1 VKTAAALAN
10 AAWLARN
17 LAAARRFARALDDPR
32 GVQAQWLRRT
42 VAQHAASEV
51 GRTHDFAAIRSA
63 DEFARRVPLT
73 DYDGAVAPVVE
84 RILRGEACVLSA
96 DRVTH
101 LVPTSGSTGARKLI
115 PFTAGLQRGFDE
127 AVGAWTV
134 DLARR
139 RPGVTGGPAYWSIS
153 PLAEADR
160 PAAAPDAVPIGFA
173 DDASYLGGSSAW
185 LARQVLAVPAAIRH
199 ATDVRAFWRLTAL
212 ALLRQPELRLIS
224 IWHPTFLEC
233 LVEAAA
239 DAWSELL
246 DAVANGECPWESALP
261 VGARGGWRT
270 APDPRRAAAL
280 RGVGRTNWPGWWP
293 ALQVVSCWGDQAAE
307 PGWRRL
313 VRMLPGVLVQAK
325 GLLATEAVVTIPW
338 DGHTPVAV
346 TSHFFEFL
354 DGQGEARGADQL
366 QRNERYE
373 VVVTNGGGLWRYRL
387 GDIVECT
394 GHVGETPSLRF
405 LGRAGR
411 VSDLRGEKLSEVF
424 VAGVVRA
431 LWPAGDAPVL
441 VALRA
446 CDSGREAHYELL
458 VDEASMPDSAG
469 GLADRLDAALHANPH
484 YALARRLGQLLPPR
498 IVGTSA
504 AQRREELAAGR
515 ARIGDIKPNALVL
528 SR

>member
-32 GVQAQWLRRT
+32 GMQAEWLRRAL
-42 VAQHAASEV
+42 AQHAASEV
-51 GRTHDFAAIRSA
+51 GRTLDFAAIGSA

-73 DYDGAVAPVVE
+73 DHDSAVAPVIE
-84 RILRGEACVLSA
+84 RIRRGEPCVLSA

-115 PFTAGLQRGFDE
+115 PFTAGLQRGFDG
-127 AVGAWTV
+127 AIGAWTV

-139 RPGVTGGPAYWSIS
+139 RPGITGGPAYWSIS

-160 PAAAPDAVPIGFA
+160 PTAAPGAVPIGFA
-173 DDASYLGGSSAW
+173 DDASYLGGTSAW
-185 LARQVLAVPAAIRH
+185 LVRQVLAVPESLARVAD
-199 ATDVRAFWRLTAL
+199 ARAFWRLTAL

-239 DAWSELL
+239 DAWPELL
-246 DAVANGECPWESALP
+246 DAVASGECPWASAVP
-261 VGARGGWRT
+261 VGARALWRA

-280 RGVGRTNWPGWWP
+280 RGIGRDRWPGWWP

-313 VRMLPGVLVQAK
+313 ARMLPAVLVQAK

-338 DGHTPVAV
+338 GGHTPVAV
-346 TSHFFEFL
+346 TSHYFEFL
-354 DGQGEARGADQL
+354 DEQGGARGVHQL
-366 QRNERYE
+366 QRGECYE

-394 GHVGETPSLRF
+394 GHVRETPSLRF

-424 VAGVVRA
+424 VASVVRA
-431 LWPAGDAPVL
+431 LWPAGDAPVFA
-441 VALRA
+441 ALRA

-458 VDEASMPDSAG
+458 VDEASMPDAAG
-469 GLADRLDAALHANPH
+469 SLADRLDAALHANPH

-498 IVGTSA
+498 IVGANA

-515 ARIGDIKPNALVL
+515 ARIGDVKPNALIL